1 MVARSASFSSRF
13 LMFLPLVS
21 ELSSTFARSG
31 GLGFGFICQPQIIG
45 HYLKRQTL
53 RHDKTA

>member
-1 MVARSASFSSRF
+1 MVARFASFSSKF
-13 LMFLPLVS
+13 LMLPLVS

-45 HYLKRQTL
+45 HYLKRQTR